1 MSVRVLVRL
10 LLLRKH
16 GAPPTQNQDRWW
28 KEILDLQ
35 GHESAQAQVK
45 ERAEMVPV
53 MAKAGQAY
61 SGSPET
67 EGMCIAV
74 YCRVRTL
81 LHSTLLYSIYLS

>member
-1 MSVRVLVRL
+1 MLSVSVRVLVRL

-16 GAPPTQNQDRWW
+16 GGPDQHGWW

-35 GHESAQAQVK
+35 GHEKEQARVK

-61 SGSPET
+61 SGSAET
-67 EGMCIAV
+67 EGLCTAV
-74 YCRVRTL
+74 YCRVRT
-81 LHSTLLYSIYLS
+81 

>member
-16 GAPPTQNQDRWW
+16 GGPTQNQDRWW

-35 GHESAQAQVK
+35 GHETAQARVK

-67 EGMCIAV
+67 EGLCIAV

-81 LHSTLLYSIYLS
+81 LYSTLLLH